1 MQEVESNISK
11 TSYQEIWESMQYLGK
26 SYVGK

>member
-11 TSYQEIWESMQYLGK
+11 TSYQEIWESMQLGK